1 MEMPYRLARKIV
13 IAVVGGTT
21 ILIGLIML
29 ALPGP
34 GVLVLS
40 LGLATLAV
48 EFAFAR
54 RWLARLKRT
63 ARDTYDSFAGNGP
76 RNPHP
81 AEPSQDASVASHSE
95 ARADDDPSASRPRT
109 RR

>member
-21 ILIGLIML
+21 ILIGIIML

-40 LGLATLAV
+40 LGLATLAI

-54 RWLARLKRT
+54 RWLAQLKRT
-63 ARDTYDSFAGNGP
+63 AKNTYDSFAGNGT
-76 RNPHP
+76 RS
-81 AEPSQDASVASHSE
+81 AGRVEPSDES
-95 ARADDDPSASRPRT
+95 SASSAPDATHPDDSPSGRRRP
-109 RR
+109 